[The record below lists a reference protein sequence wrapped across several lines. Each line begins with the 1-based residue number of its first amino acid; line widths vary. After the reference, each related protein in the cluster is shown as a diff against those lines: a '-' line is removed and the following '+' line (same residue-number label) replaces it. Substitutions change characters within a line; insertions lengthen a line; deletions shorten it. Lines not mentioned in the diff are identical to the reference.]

1 MYPEIFSAVVGET
14 LASAPALLRGWRRQA
29 IRHETY
35 PAATPSASAQIEG
48 VVWFN
53 VSAQAVARLDL
64 FETQAYIREQV
75 QVETSPGQLC
85 LAEIY
90 LWLDLTQLIDEDWS
104 TTEFETQHLKNFFQ
118 THGKIL

>member
-1 MYPEIFSAVVGET
+1 M
-14 LASAPALLRGWRRQA
+14 
-29 IRHETY
+29 
-35 PAATPSASAQIEG
+35 
-48 VVWFN
+48 WFN

-90 LWLDLTQLIDEDWS
+90 LWLDLTRLIDEDWS